1 MIELGTRDA
10 GYLSGT
16 AVKTIVIP
24 SQQRLL
30 VFDMKPVLI
39 EPDSH
44 PAVGQSPLGIN
55 VEPLNADIAMTIDD
69 SRELQMAENTPQ
81 VVWIDRPTEPAAQ
94 DRDRGKTII
103 QSIPVCP
110 MTGRIE

>member
-1 MIELGTRDA
+1 MG
-10 GYLSGT
+10 SV
-16 AVKTIVIP
+16 AVKTVVVP
-24 SQQRLL
+24 SQGCLL
-30 VFDMKPVLI
+30 IFDMKPVFI

-44 PAVGQSPLGIN
+44 PAASQSPLGVD

-110 MTGRIE
+110 MMGISRKRP